1 MKSKIA
7 ISGAVLALLGLI
19 AVQFYLIS
27 GLYRFQKQAFDTKY
41 AGITRNAL
49 IEMQEK
55 FGTNGFDS
63 AFYMMDQAALE
74 TIYQVEFSLSDTG
87 STDIKQIVLER
98 FSFILNEY
106 ETLNPYI
113 KNFLQRLNLNTEY
126 FSYFII
132 RELRII
138 TPTQSYS
145 IFSGDGTDQV
155 DQENRFIERDGA
167 IFVNS
172 YVAEGNYF
180 YIEFNYSIDFTYR
193 TKIIYNE
200 MKGAFLLSLLSI
212 FVAGAVFLLTIR
224 NMLKQKKLADLKS
237 DFINNLTH
245 ELKTPLTT
253 ISVAGSSLANPKIQE
268 NRKKINDLSLVIKN
282 QNRYLS
288 YIIDH
293 LLDINL
299 WERDQITLNLRE
311 IDPEKFVNEKIEAFC
326 YENTD
331 KKFSITRDIK
341 TNGKT
346 IFIDE
351 FQMNMVMQ
359 NLFNNALRY
368 GGEEPDILVE
378 IKYDPEFK
386 LIISDNGIGIG
397 KEDQKYIFD
406 KFYRGSQGAE
416 SNRKGL
422 GLGLFYV
429 RRIIELHGGSVNVI
443 SKQGSGSAF
452 IVSIPARKD

>member
-7 ISGAVLALLGLI
+7 ISGAILALLGLI

-49 IEMQEK
+49 IEMQEE

-63 AFYMMDQAALE
+63 AFYMMDQTALE

-98 FSFILNEY
+98 FNLILKEY

-113 KNFLQRLNLNTEY
+113 KNFLQRLNLNTDF
-126 FSYFII
+126 FSYYFI

-145 IFSGDGTDQV
+145 IFSDDGTDLV
-155 DQENRFIERDGA
+155 DQENRVIERDGA

-180 YIEFNYSIDFTYR
+180 HIEFTYSIDFTYR

-200 MKGAFLLSLLSI
+200 MKGAFLLSLISI

-253 ISVAGSSLANPKIQE
+253 ISVAGSSLADPKIQADR
-268 NRKKINDLSLVIKN
+268 RKIDKLSSVIKS

-288 YIIDH
+288 HIIDH
-293 LLDINL
+293 LLDITH
-299 WERDQITLNLRE
+299 WERDQITLNPRE
-311 IDPEKFVNEKIEAFC
+311 IEPEKFVNEKIEAFC

-331 KKFSITRDIK
+331 KKFLITRDIK

-346 IFIDE
+346 VFIDE
-351 FQMNMVMQ
+351 FKMNVVMQ
-359 NLFNNALRY
+359 NLLNNALRY
-368 GGEEPDILVE
+368 GGEEPNILVE

-386 LIISDNGIGIG
+386 LIISNNGIGISR
-397 KEDQKYIFD
+397 EDQKHIFE
-406 KFYRGSQGAE
+406 KFYRADNGKE
-416 SNRKGL
+416 SNQKGL

-429 RRIIELHGGSVNVI
+429 KRIIELHGGSVSVK

-452 IVSIPARKD
+452 LISIPVKKD

>member
-7 ISGAVLALLGLI
+7 ISGAILALLGLI

-27 GLYRFQKQAFDTKY
+27 GLYRFQKQAIDAKY
-41 AGITRNAL
+41 GIITRNAL
-49 IEMQEK
+49 IEMQDK
-55 FGTNGFDS
+55 FGTDGFDS
-63 AFYMMDQAALE
+63 AYYMMDQAAME
-74 TIYQVEFSLSDTG
+74 TIYQVEFPLSDTG
-87 STDIKQIVLER
+87 RTDIKQMVFEQ
-98 FSFILNEY
+98 FSFILKEY
-106 ETLNPYI
+106 EILNPYI
-113 KNFLQRLNLNTEY
+113 KNFLQRLNMNTEF

-145 IFSGDGTDQV
+145 IFSDDGTDQI
-155 DQENRFIERDGA
+155 DQENRVIKRDGA

-172 YVAEGNYF
+172 YIAEGNYF

-212 FVAGAVFLLTIR
+212 VVAGAVFLLTIR

-311 IDPEKFVNEKIEAFC
+311 IDPEKFVKEKIEAFC

-331 KKFSITRDIK
+331 KRFSINQDIK
-341 TNGKT
+341 TKGKT

-351 FQMNMVMQ
+351 FQMNVVMQ

-386 LIISDNGIGIG
+386 LIISDNGIGIS

-406 KFYRGSQGAE
+406 KFYRGFQGVK
-416 SNRKGL
+416 SNQKGL

-429 RRIIELHGGSVNVI
+429 KRIIELHGGSVNVI
-443 SKQGSGSAF
+443 SKQGSGSSF
-452 IVSIPARKD
+452 IVSIPVKKD